1 MLLDYISQEA
11 SRRHARSPWRGPSGM
26 RRRAPWDLP
35 SSIRERGK
43 PRQLWAAVTRESRA
57 SEPQRVSWGMGRRLF
72 YS

>member
-1 MLLDYISQEA
+1 
-11 SRRHARSPWRGPSGM
+11 M

-43 PRQLWAAVTRESRA
+43 PRQLWAAVARESGA
-57 SEPQRVSWGMGRRLF
+57 SEPQRVSWGMGRPLL